1 MVHPLLILGAGGHAK
16 MVIEAARSQ
25 GLYEPTVC
33 LGSDAND
40 PLSVLGVRVA
50 PETDDTLRALLS
62 EMRFA
67 FVAIGSNRL
76 RRKLSCKLEDLG
88 YTLATIVANGA
99 WLSPSARVG
108 AGSVLLPRSAV
119 GADASLGKGCI
130 INTCSSVDHD
140 CWLGDWVHIAP
151 GSHLGGKVQV
161 GEESFLGVG
170 CSVIPE
176 KRIGSRTTLGS
187 GAVVVRDIPDDQ
199 TWVGCPARF
208 LK

>member
-1 MVHPLLILGAGGHAK
+1 

-25 GLYEPTVC
+25 GLYEPTIC
-33 LGSDAND
+33 LGFDEKD
-40 PLSVLGVRVA
+40 PVSVLGVPVT
-50 PETDDTLRALLS
+50 PETDHTLRELLS
-62 EMRFA
+62 ETTFA
-67 FVAIGSNRL
+67 FAAIGSNRL
-76 RRKLSCKLEDLG
+76 RRKLSSKLEELG
-88 YTLATIVANGA
+88 YTLATIVADGA
-99 WLSPSARVG
+99 WLSPSAQVG

-151 GSHLGGKVQV
+151 GSHLGGNVRV

-176 KRIGSRTTLGS
+176 KRIGSRTALGS